1 MNEAEEQQLVETGKH
16 QPAWGRMVTAHGAE
30 ASLKNLIR
38 TVQVFAPEEK
48 KVQLQQKDDDTLELK
63 LHKETSELRAYRK
76 LMQPTSKVEFASRP
90 PAEKAA
96 REMVVEHGF
105 KPAANNWNIKGAFD
119 WSADPS
125 YEFGKRYA
133 DASLPVLKVQRQ
145 ISVPAVRVAG
155 RTTAAVLKRIGNDI
169 ALPLYSSVLKR
180 IGSAHAGRAH
190 LQYDVAADSKY
201 LIFKVRHRRER
212 MGRGYRMA

>member
-16 QPAWGRMVTAHGAE
+16 QPAWGRMVTAQGTE

-48 KVQLQQKDDDTLELK
+48 KVQLQQKNDDTLELK
-63 LHKETSELRAYRK
+63 LHNETLELRAYRK
-76 LMQPTSKVEFASRP
+76 LTQFTQTEFASRS

-105 KPAANNWNIKGAFD
+105 KSAANNWNIKGAFD

-155 RTTAAVLKRIGNDI
+155 RTTAAVLKRISNDI

-190 LQYDVAADSKY
+190 LQYDVTTDSKY

-212 MGRGYRMA
+212 MGRGYHSA